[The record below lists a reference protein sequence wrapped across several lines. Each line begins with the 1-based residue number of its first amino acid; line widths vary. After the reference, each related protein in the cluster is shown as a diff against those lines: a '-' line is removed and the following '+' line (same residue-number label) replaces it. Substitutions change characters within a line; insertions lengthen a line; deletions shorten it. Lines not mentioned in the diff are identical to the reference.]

1 MSERLTIDANARSEG
16 RVSNV
21 RKAGFVPALIYNH
34 GKTDKIQV
42 KLAELNKLFL
52 EGVTE
57 STLIDINLDGG
68 KSEIAF
74 IKEYQIHPLSGDI
87 LHVDFFRVTFGE
99 KIHTSIPIKL
109 IGKPS
114 GIKEGGVLEIFLHE
128 IAIETFPKYLTS
140 SLEHDISMLKI
151 GDSVHMDE
159 IKIPPKSKF
168 LMEGNPI
175 ICQVSTSAKLESKI
189 EDIPPSDDNTEEESK
204 EEDPPSDK

>member
-1 MSERLTIDANARSEG
+1 MSERLTINANTRSEG
-16 RVSNV
+16 KVRDI

-42 KLAELNKLFL
+42 KSAELSKLFL
-52 EGVTE
+52 KGVTE
-57 STLIDINLDGG
+57 STLIDINLNGG
-68 KSEIAF
+68 ESEVAF
-74 IKEYQIHPLSGDI
+74 IKEYQIHPLSEDI
-87 LHVDFFRVTFGE
+87 LHIDFFRITFGE

-114 GIKEGGVLEIFLHE
+114 GVKEGGVLEIFLHE

-140 SLEHDISMLKI
+140 SLDCDISMLKI

-159 IKIPPKSKF
+159 IQIPPKSKF

-175 ICQVSTSAKLESKI
+175 ICQISTSAKLESKV
-189 EDIPPSDDNTEEESK
+189 EDISSSDDNIEDESK
-204 EEDPPSDK
+204 EEGPSSDK